1 MVNEKVSYICNIFS
15 FFQYKG
21 YLSHIML
28 KKIRIESKLS
38 NLRIVENTVDEIT
51 NELGISYSCYG
62 KILISLLEAVNNA
75 IIHGNKSS
83 PDKFVDISIGYKKDR
98 LSIKITDEGSGFAP
112 EKVPD
117 PTIAENIEEV
127 NGRGVFIMSRLADE
141 IKYSRKGNTVTLI
154 FNNVV
159 S

>member
-1 MVNEKVSYICNIFS
+1 
-15 FFQYKG
+15 
-21 YLSHIML
+21 ML

-51 NELGISYSCYG
+51 NEIGISYNNYG

-75 IIHGNKSS
+75 IVHGNNSS
-83 PDKFVDISIGYKKDR
+83 PEKFVDISITFKKSR
-98 LSIKITDEGSGFAP
+98 LSIKVKDEGAGFTP
-112 EKVPD
+112 ENVPD
-117 PTIAENIEEV
+117 PTIPENIEEAD
-127 NGRGVFIMSRLADE
+127 GRGVFIMSKLADE
-141 IKYSRKGNTVTLI
+141 IKYSRKGNSVTMI

>member
-1 MVNEKVSYICNIFS
+1 MI
-15 FFQYKG
+15 
-21 YLSHIML
+21 

-51 NELGISYSCYG
+51 SELGISYNCYG

-75 IIHGNKSS
+75 IIHGNKST
-83 PDKFVDISIGYKKDR
+83 PDKFVDISIKFKKGI
-98 LSIKITDEGSGFAP
+98 LSIKVHDQGPGFSP

-117 PTIAENIEEV
+117 PTTPDNIEEV
-127 NGRGVFIMSRLADE
+127 NGRGVFIMSKLADE
-141 IKYSRKGNTVTLI
+141 IKYTKKGNSVTMV
-154 FNNVV
+154 FNNVI

>member
-1 MVNEKVSYICNIFS
+1 
-15 FFQYKG
+15 
-21 YLSHIML
+21 ML

-51 NELGISYSCYG
+51 NEIGISYSSYG

-75 IIHGNKSS
+75 IMHGNNAA
-83 PDKFVDISIGYKKDR
+83 PEKFVDISIDYKKSR
-98 LSIKITDEGSGFAP
+98 LTITVKDEGQGFVP

-117 PTIAENIEEV
+117 PTIPDNIEEV
-127 NGRGVFIMSRLADE
+127 NGRGVFIMQKLADE
-141 IKYSRKGNTVTLI
+141 IIYNKKGNSVTMI

-159 S
+159 T

>member
-1 MVNEKVSYICNIFS
+1 
-15 FFQYKG
+15 
-21 YLSHIML
+21 ML

-51 NELGISYSCYG
+51 AELGISYNNYG
-62 KILISLLEAVNNA
+62 KILITMLEAVNNA

-83 PDKFVDISIGYKKDR
+83 AKKYVDITIEFNKQK
-98 LSIKITDEGSGFAP
+98 LKIKVKDEGNGFSP

-117 PTIAENIEEV
+117 PTIPENIEEV

-141 IKYSRKGNTVTLI
+141 IKYSKKGNTVTMV
-154 FNNVV
+154 FNNVI

>member
-1 MVNEKVSYICNIFS
+1 
-15 FFQYKG
+15 
-21 YLSHIML
+21 ML

-51 NELGISYSCYG
+51 AELGISYNNYG
-62 KILISLLEAVNNA
+62 KILITMLEAVNNA

-83 PDKFVDISIGYKKDR
+83 AKKYVDITIEFTKQK
-98 LSIKITDEGSGFAP
+98 LKIKVKDEGNGFSP

-117 PTIAENIEEV
+117 PTIPENIEEV

-141 IKYSRKGNTVTLI
+141 IKYSRKGNTVTMV
-154 FNNVV
+154 FNNVI

>member
-1 MVNEKVSYICNIFS
+1 
-15 FFQYKG
+15 
-21 YLSHIML
+21 ML

-51 NELGISYSCYG
+51 GELGISYNNYG
-62 KILISLLEAVNNA
+62 KILITLLEAVNNA

-83 PDKFVDISIGYKKDR
+83 AEKFVDITIEFKNEKLR
-98 LSIKITDEGSGFAP
+98 IKVKDEGAGFSP
-112 EKVPD
+112 EQVPD
-117 PTIAENIEEV
+117 PTIPENIEEV

-141 IKYSRKGNTVTLI
+141 IKYSKKGNAVTMV
-154 FNNVV
+154 FNNVI

>member
-1 MVNEKVSYICNIFS
+1 
-15 FFQYKG
+15 
-21 YLSHIML
+21 ML

-51 NELGISYSCYG
+51 AELGISYNNYG
-62 KILISLLEAVNNA
+62 KILITMLEAVNNA

-83 PDKFVDISIGYKKDR
+83 AKKFVDITIEFNKQK
-98 LSIKITDEGSGFAP
+98 LKIKVKDEGNGFSP
-112 EKVPD
+112 DKVPD
-117 PTIAENIEEV
+117 PTIPENIEEV

-141 IKYSRKGNTVTLI
+141 IKYSKKGNTVTMV
-154 FNNVV
+154 FNNVI

>member
-1 MVNEKVSYICNIFS
+1 
-15 FFQYKG
+15 
-21 YLSHIML
+21 ML
-28 KKIRIESKLS
+28 KRIRIESKLS

-51 NELGISYSCYG
+51 GELGISYNNYG

-75 IIHGNKSS
+75 IVHGNKSS
-83 PDKFVDISIGYKKDR
+83 ADKFVDITIEFKMEKLKIKVKDQ
-98 LSIKITDEGSGFAP
+98 GMGFSP

-117 PTIAENIEEV
+117 PTIPDNIEEV

-141 IKYSRKGNTVTLI
+141 IKYSKKGNTVTMV
-154 FNNVV
+154 FNNVI

>member
-1 MVNEKVSYICNIFS
+1 
-15 FFQYKG
+15 
-21 YLSHIML
+21 ML

-51 NELGISYSCYG
+51 AELGISYNNYG
-62 KILISLLEAVNNA
+62 KILITMLEAVNNA

-83 PDKFVDISIGYKKDR
+83 AKKYVDITIEFTKQK
-98 LSIKITDEGSGFAP
+98 LKIKVKDEGNGFSP

-117 PTIAENIEEV
+117 PTIPENIEEV

-141 IKYSRKGNTVTLI
+141 IKYSKKGNTVTMV
-154 FNNVV
+154 FNNVI

>member
-1 MVNEKVSYICNIFS
+1 
-15 FFQYKG
+15 
-21 YLSHIML
+21 ML

-51 NELGISYSCYG
+51 TELGISYNCYG

-75 IIHGNKSS
+75 IIHGNKSI
-83 PDKFVDISIGYKKDR
+83 PDKYVDILIVFNKGK
-98 LSIKITDEGSGFAP
+98 LKIQVKDEGHGFSP

-117 PTIAENIEEV
+117 PTIPENIEEV

-141 IKYSRKGNTVTLI
+141 IRYSKKGNSVTMV
-154 FNNVV
+154 FNNVIY
-159 S
+159 